1 MNGENAGNARAGDD
15 ARMELLVAAGA
26 AERANRP
33 RGLVVLAGLFLLS
46 ALAYALAGVSARAAA
61 GASVERELRQ
71 TAEIAKIAERVRALQ
86 AVQSLRGLEPNSRI
100 GKEIEDLAA
109 EAGLTADPSGR
120 KLVIGESEVTGVA
133 VPGVAQRK
141 YTAKMTGQDAAAI
154 LRWLNSVQTSDRTRG
169 VEISV
174 LGLKPEPQ
182 GTRGAWNVDVEFVR
196 WERRP

>member
-1 MNGENAGNARAGDD
+1 MNGENTNIPGGDESGL
-15 ARMELLVAAGA
+15 ELLMAASA

-33 RGLVVLAGLFLLS
+33 RTLVVLAGLVLL
-46 ALAYALAGVSARAAA
+46 AAIGYAVLGVSSRSAAA
-61 GASVERELRQ
+61 GAVESELRQ
-71 TAEIAKIAERVRALQ
+71 TAELTRVAERIRALQ
-86 AVQSLRGLEPNSRI
+86 AAQALRGLEPNSRI

-109 EAGLTADPSGR
+109 EEGLTADPAGR
-120 KLVIGESEVTGVA
+120 KLVIGESEVSGQA

-154 LRWLNSVQTSDRTRG
+154 LRWLNNVQTSDRTRG
-169 VEISV
+169 VEISA
-174 LGLKPEPQ
+174 LNLKPEPQ

>member
-1 MNGENAGNARAGDD
+1 MSAQNTGIPGADD
-15 ARMELLVAAGA
+15 SRLELVMAAGA

-33 RGLVVLAGLFLLS
+33 RTLVVLA
-46 ALAYALAGVSARAAA
+46 ALVLVAAAGYALLGVSARSAAT
-61 GASVERELRQ
+61 GAVETELRQ
-71 TAEIAKIAERVRALQ
+71 TAELTKIAERIRALQ
-86 AVQSLRGLEPNSRI
+86 GVQALRGLEPNSRI
-100 GKEIEDLAA
+100 GKEIEDLAV
-109 EAGLTADPSGR
+109 EEGLTADPAGR

-154 LRWLNSVQTSDRTRG
+154 LRWLNNVQTSERTRG

-174 LGLKPEPQ
+174 LNLKPEPQ

>member
-1 MNGENAGNARAGDD
+1 M
-15 ARMELLVAAGA
+15 
-26 AERANRP
+26 
-33 RGLVVLAGLFLLS
+33 
-46 ALAYALAGVSARAAA
+46 
-61 GASVERELRQ
+61 
-71 TAEIAKIAERVRALQ
+71 
-86 AVQSLRGLEPNSRI
+86 
-100 GKEIEDLAA
+100 
-109 EAGLTADPSGR
+109 
-120 KLVIGESEVTGVA
+120 A